1 MESVHQN
8 RVVESNITMYN
19 TTTQSF
25 TPPYKILVQSFSLKR
40 KEIFNYLFQHLF
52 LHSNF
57 KTSKVL
63 QNCFAY
69 CYKTIYNK

>member
-1 MESVHQN
+1 MKSVYQN

-19 TTTQSF
+19 TTTQCF

-52 LHSNF
+52 LYNNF

-63 QNCFAY
+63 QNYFVY
-69 CYKTIYNK
+69 CNKTIYNK

>member
-25 TPPYKILVQSFSLKR
+25 TLPYKILVQSFSLKR
-40 KEIFNYLFQHLF
+40 KEIFNYLF
-52 LHSNF
+52 
-57 KTSKVL
+57 
-63 QNCFAY
+63 
-69 CYKTIYNK
+69 